1 MKLRYSF
8 LTIVILFI
16 FNNLFSQP
24 VIQWQNS
31 FGGSSTEE
39 PYSIKKCWDGGF
51 VIVGSTNST
60 NGDIST
66 SMGYEDIWVIKLNS
80 LGSLEW
86 EKSFGG
92 SNYDFPGSICV
103 TNDHGFI
110 IAGYTSSNDGDIS
123 GNHSM
128 NSDCWIV
135 KLDSIGNIQWQK
147 CFGGTGSDQAHDIIQ
162 LTDGGYVFVGNVQLN
177 NGDISG
183 NHGDDDLWMVKLDLA
198 GNIQW
203 QKCFGGS
210 FSDVATG
217 VQQTSD
223 KGYIIAGWTMSNN
236 GQVTQF
242 HGYYDGWLVKTD
254 SIGNIQWQK
263 CIGGTGDDRTLY
275 VKELSNKKYLVGLS
289 TNSTNGDIWGN
300 HGDFDVTILLTDS
313 IGNITNQKCF
323 GGFNFD
329 GCVSINST
337 QDHGYIAT
345 GGTNSINGDVTGF
358 HGGNYDCWIL
368 KTDSLLNL
376 KWQKCFGGG
385 LTDGF
390 FLPVLISEKE
400 MVLAGLTNSFDGDV
414 YSNHGNRDIWVIKL
428 VFPSISGKVFND
440 LNNNGICDNNEQGI
454 KGQMVKLLPGPE
466 YAVSNN
472 DGTYYFASA
481 DTGNY
486 SVSYLPQPYWYSTNN
501 VYDYHISLDSLSQK
515 IDTLNFA
522 LKSKLNTH
530 DKAVY
535 ISGSPVRP
543 GFDTDYW
550 LSVKNWGTVTE
561 TVNLNF
567 AHDSLISFNN
577 SSETPIIQTGNALT
591 WNNILLGPGTSHII
605 RVNFHMPAD
614 TLHFGDTLISNA
626 WITPLLPDSNI
637 ANNYDTLFQIVT
649 GSYDPND
656 KIVSP
661 MGIGQKGLVLHNT
674 KLSYT
679 IRFQNTGTD
688 TAFKVII
695 RDTINTNFNIET
707 FQVLT
712 SSHPVIWEIN
722 NNNEIVF
729 TFYNILLPDS
739 NVNNFGSQGFVKYSI
754 EPKPNLTDSTIV
766 ENKAYIFFDY
776 NPAVVTNSTHNT
788 FVSSLSLQNIVQI
801 QKLLSFP
808 NPADNVI
815 WINLPEHTRNIEI
828 YSNEGKFINT
838 IIPKNQLLEI
848 NIKDYPFGLYTI
860 KINTS
865 TKVYFTKF
873 IKN

>member
-8 LTIVILFI
+8 LTIVILFV

-39 PYSIKKCWDGGF
+39 PYAIKKCWDGGF
-51 VIVGSTNST
+51 AIIGSTNST

-66 SMGYEDIWVIKLNS
+66 NKGLYDIWVIKLNS
-80 LGSLEW
+80 SGNLEW

-92 SNYDFPGSICV
+92 SSYDYPGSIFV
-103 TNDHGFI
+103 TKDHGFI
-110 IAGYTSSNDGDIS
+110 IAGYTNSNDGDVS

-147 CFGGTGSDQAHDIIQ
+147 CFGGIGNDQAHDIIQ
-162 LTDGGYVFVGNVQLN
+162 LADGGYVFVGNAELN

-183 NHGDDDLWMVKLDLA
+183 NHGDEDLWMVKLDIT

-210 FSDVATG
+210 FSDGATE

-223 KGYIIAGWTMSNN
+223 KGYIISGWTSSND

-242 HGYYDGWLVKTD
+242 HGFYDSWLVKTD
-254 SIGNIQWQK
+254 STGNLQWQK
-263 CIGGTGDDRTLY
+263 CIGGTNDDRGLY
-275 VKELSNKKYLVGLS
+275 VKELSNKKYMVGLS
-289 TNSTNGDIWGN
+289 TNSTNGDIIGN
-300 HGDFDVTILLTDS
+300 HGDFDMTIFLTDS
-313 IGNITNQKCF
+313 IGNIINQKCF
-323 GGFNFD
+323 GGFNADF
-329 GCVSINST
+329 CVSINST
-337 QDHGYIAT
+337 QDNGFFAT
-345 GGTNSINGDVTGF
+345 GGTNSIDGDVTGF
-358 HGGNYDCWIL
+358 HGGNYDLWIL

-376 KWQKCFGGG
+376 KWQKCFGGS

-390 FLPVLISEKE
+390 SLPVFISEKE
-400 MVLAGLTNSFDGDV
+400 MVLAGLSDSFDGDV

-428 VFPSISGKVFND
+428 VFPTISGKVFND

-454 KGQMVKLLPGPE
+454 SGQMVRLLPGPE
-466 YAVSNN
+466 YAISNN

-486 SVSYLPQPYWYSTNN
+486 SISYLPQPYWYSTNN
-501 VYDYHISLDSLSQK
+501 VYNYQISFDSLSQN
-515 IDTLNFA
+515 IDSLNFA
-522 LKSKLNTH
+522 VKSKLNTH

-535 ISGSPVRP
+535 ISGSPIRP
-543 GFDTDYW
+543 GFETDYW
-550 LSVKNWGTVTE
+550 LTVKNWGTVTE
-561 TVNLNF
+561 NVDLNF
-567 AHDSLISFNN
+567 AYDSLISFNN
-577 SSETPIIQTGNALT
+577 SSETPTIQVGNTLT

-605 RVNFHMPAD
+605 RANFHMQAD
-614 TLHFGDTLISNA
+614 TIHLGDSLFSHA
-626 WITPLLPDSNI
+626 WVTPLLPDTNI
-637 ANNYDTLFQIVT
+637 INNHDTLYQVVT

-656 KIVSP
+656 KVVSP
-661 MGIGQKGLVLHNT
+661 LGIGQEGLVLHNT
-674 KLSYT
+674 KLTYT

-688 TAFKVII
+688 TAFKVVI

-707 FQVLT
+707 FQILT
-712 SSHPVIWEIN
+712 SSHPVTYQIN
-722 NNNEIVF
+722 NNREIVF

-739 NVNNFGSQGFVKYSI
+739 NVNNFGSQGFVKFSI
-754 EPKPNLTDSTIV
+754 KPKLGLADSTVV

-776 NPAVVTNSTHNT
+776 NPAIVTNSTHNT
-788 FVSSLSLQNIVQI
+788 FVSTLSFLNIIQI
-801 QKLLSFP
+801 QRILTFP
-808 NPADNVI
+808 NPANNLI
-815 WINLPEHTRNIEI
+815 WINLPEFTRSIEI
-828 YSNEGKFINT
+828 FSIEGKFIKT
-838 IIPKNQLLEI
+838 IIPQNELLEI
-848 NIKDYPFGLYTI
+848 NIQDYTKGIYTI
-860 KINTS
+860 KINKKN
-865 TKVYFTKF
+865 KVYFAKF